1 MFEITERSTAYLT
14 ASFFDKAGAAA
25 APSSVTYRVDCEK
38 TGAALVPSSSVT
50 PGQSV
55 EITIPASANAMQE
68 ATNDFETKVVT
79 VTANYGAGEQI
90 TAAYRY
96 RVRNLS
102 KIT

>member
-1 MFEITERSTAYLT
+1 MFEITEHSTAYLT
-14 ASFFDKAGAAA
+14 ANFFDKAGVAAV
-25 APSSVTYRVDCEK
+25 PSSVTYRVDCET
-38 TGAALVPSSSVT
+38 TGAELVASGPIAAAA
-50 PGQSV
+50 SV
-55 EITIPASANAMQE
+55 EITIPESANAMQE
-68 ATNDFETKVVT
+68 ATNAFETKVVT